1 MSKYNAPFN
10 FTINPYGSHYGYE
23 DMAKCL
29 RGKVDNFA
37 EAVTI
42 VLEFA
47 KKVRN
52 SIVGVAED
60 NEYGE
65 PRKPFVEVPIHELET
80 YVSTLDTN
88 KKYRYVICETAYEKG
103 KLHYVTWFEGK
114 YLPDI

>member
-10 FTINPYGSHYGYE
+10 FNISPYGSHYGYE

-29 RGKVDNFA
+29 RGKINSFIEGVP
-37 EAVTI
+37 I

-60 NEYGE
+60 NIYGE
-65 PRKPFVEVPIHELET
+65 PYKPFVEVPIYELET
-80 YVSTLDTN
+80 YVSQLDAS
-88 KKYRYVICETAYEKG
+88 KKYRYVICETEYEKG

-114 YLPDI
+114 YRPYL